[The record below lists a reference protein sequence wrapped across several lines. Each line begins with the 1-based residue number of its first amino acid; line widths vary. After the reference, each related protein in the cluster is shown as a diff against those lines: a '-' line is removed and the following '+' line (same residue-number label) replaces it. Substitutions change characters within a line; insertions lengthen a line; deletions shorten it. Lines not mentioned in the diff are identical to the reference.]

1 MACPVDVHIFL
12 LFLGIEVSS
21 LGCMYFAVS
30 NGSDLQQCESP
41 RNSLPFSLNNL
52 NLSSKSCL
60 IVLEKFL
67 MSSSEPLQCI
77 QDGW

>member
-30 NGSDLQQCESP
+30 NGSDLNNVKVPGTLCFP
-41 RNSLPFSLNNL
+41 LNNL